1 MRLPQEASQP
11 PAAATT
17 DVAAAHIA
25 TAPPSAAVSP
35 EQPSAALSAAASA
48 AAVVDLQSQLRD
60 TQSSL
65 ASHLDK
71 VRALEGVL
79 AEQEAMK
86 REVRTLREMMEERR
100 LEREGADTA
109 HLVHQHT
116 HAVELEEPRGGFDME
131 EDDEDRETS
140 DDDSDDDTH
149 SVSTVVPHELERVE
163 EEDEDQ
169 LAEEERRGRE
179 DHLLE
184 GEKQEEEDLLESE
197 EEERERRRE
206 DLGLGRPRTP
216 EPSRL
221 GLDYPSLLSNVPRRA
236 SITPPLPQQL
246 SSSEDVY
253 DQVQKLSKQVTT
265 VMALTTTL
273 EAQHSAAQT
282 TIQALESKV
291 EALEGMLK
299 IAEEALRAKTVQ
311 EEEAKEIAH
320 HEVQVK
326 EEEEKTEKETLT
338 QMLAEW
344 KKSVE
349 GQWSHVKEEWKE
361 ERERLK
367 KAREDWEAKLGAA
380 LTVAANASTDVVG
393 SSSSLLIGNGD
404 VFKHN
409 GLVTPPSPRSQS
421 SNSPGYR
428 RRRRRATSRSPTGE
442 RGRSMSP
449 LSDDGADPD
458 ADTDATLASSDEAS
472 SSSSRAYSPELIR
485 DFEILK
491 EQHFL
496 TTDGTKTIAAIAAAG
511 LTAAATTGINMQVQN
526 AARTLA
532 TPEPLVYNL
541 SSSMTPMDD
550 SNPAADDDDCDREQP
565 SSSTSSSTSHPKN
578 FVASVHLEDPLWRFL
593 LIFFPNLQSQQHQ
606 QHPST
611 ATASAGPSLNFHAA
625 VGVLVLSVAA
635 AAVFWKVK
643 PE

>member
-1 MRLPQEASQP
+1 VRLPQEASQLP
-11 PAAATT
+11 LAATT
-17 DVAAAHIA
+17 DVGAAHIV
-25 TAPPSAAVSP
+25 TAPPSAAASP
-35 EQPSAALSAAASA
+35 EQSSAALSAAASV
-48 AAVVDLQSQLRD
+48 AAVVDLQSQIRD

-100 LEREGADTA
+100 IEREGTETA

-116 HAVELEEPRGGFDME
+116 HAVESEEPRGGFDME

-140 DDDSDDDTH
+140 DDESDDDTQ
-149 SVSTVVPHELERVE
+149 SISTVVPHELERVE

-184 GEKQEEEDLLESE
+184 GEKQEEEDLLELE

-206 DLGLGRPRTP
+206 DLGFGRPRTP
-216 EPSRL
+216 EPSRM
-221 GLDYPSLLSNVPRRA
+221 GLDYSSLLSSVPRRA
-236 SITPPLPQQL
+236 ITPPLSQQM

-291 EALEGMLK
+291 EALERMLQ
-299 IAEEALRAKTVQ
+299 IAEEALKAKTVQ

-326 EEEEKTEKETLT
+326 KEAEKNERETLT

-349 GQWSHVKEEWKE
+349 GQWSHVQEEWKE
-361 ERERLK
+361 ERERLR
-367 KAREDWEAKLGAA
+367 KAREEWEAKLGAA
-380 LTVAANASTDVVG
+380 LTNASNDVAG
-393 SSSSLLIGNGD
+393 SSSSLPIGNGD

-421 SNSPGYR
+421 SNSPRYR
-428 RRRRRATSRSPTGE
+428 RKRGRATSRSPTGE
-442 RGRSMSP
+442 RGRSVSL
-449 LSDDGADPD
+449 LSDDDGADPD
-458 ADTDATLASSDEAS
+458 ADTDATLANSDKASS

-485 DFEILK
+485 GFENLK
-491 EQHFL
+491 EKHFL
-496 TTDGTKTIAAIAAAG
+496 TIDGTKTITAIAAAG
-511 LTAAATTGINMQVQN
+511 LTAAATTGVNMQVQN

-532 TPEPLVYNL
+532 TPEPLVYKL
-541 SSSMTPMDD
+541 SSSMTPTDD
-550 SNPAADDDDCDREQP
+550 SNPAADDDDCDGEQP
-565 SSSTSSSTSHPKN
+565 SSSRSSSTSHPKN
-578 FVASVHLEDPLWRFL
+578 SMASVHLEDLLWRFL
-593 LIFFPNLQSQQHQ
+593 LIFFPNLQSQ